1 MLGLVRVQ
9 LDERRVVKVQIQTFG
24 RGRGIQVQVQVL
36 RYRSRLLEGEEGSR
50 LVSGKKGGVEEA
62 LRVG

>member
-1 MLGLVRVQ
+1 MGGA
-9 LDERRVVKVQIQTFG
+9 VVHAGTSEGPGMKG
-24 RGRGIQVQVQVL
+24 GSL
-36 RYRSRLLEGEEGSR
+36 RFRSRLLEEGSR

>member
-1 MLGLVRVQ
+1 MGGA
-9 LDERRVVKVQIQTFG
+9 VVHAGTSEGPGMKG
-24 RGRGIQVQVQVL
+24 GWL
-36 RYRSRLLEGEEGSR
+36 RSGSRLLEGEEGSR